1 MGVVMMIIQ
10 TVNFSMFR
18 DAFQAVRPDNF
29 NYDGQRALFDY
40 LEELGE
46 SVELDVIALCCDWQ
60 QMTLDEIKEQ
70 YNIPDHKDAAEWL
83 ADRTTVIPVSDG
95 SFIIGAF

>member
-1 MGVVMMIIQ
+1 MIIQ

-60 QMTLDEIKEQ
+60 QMTLEEAQKQ
-70 YNIPDHKDAAEWL
+70 YNIPEDENVIEWL
-83 ADRTTVIPVSDG
+83 EDNTTVIRVYDG
-95 SFIIGAF
+95 SVIISEV

>member
-1 MGVVMMIIQ
+1 MIIQ

-18 DAFQAVRPDNF
+18 DEFQAVRPENF
-29 NYDGQRALFDY
+29 DYDGQRALFDY
-40 LEELGE
+40 LENMSEDIGE
-46 SVELDVIALCCDWQ
+46 PIELDVIALCCDWQ

-70 YNIPDHKDAAEWL
+70 YNIPDHKDSAEWL

>member
-1 MGVVMMIIQ
+1 MIIQ
-10 TVNFSMFR
+10 TVNFSRFR

-29 NYDGQRALFDY
+29 NYDGQKALYEY
-40 LEELGE
+40 LENLSDDMGE
-46 SVELDVIALCCDWQ
+46 PVELNVIAICCDWQ

-70 YNIPDHKDAAEWL
+70 YNIPEDEDASEWL
-83 ADRTTVIPVSDG
+83 AYRTTVIPVSDG

>member
-1 MGVVMMIIQ
+1 MIIQ

-18 DAFQAVRPDNF
+18 DTFQAVLPDNF

-40 LEELGE
+40 LENLSDDMGE
-46 SVELDVIALCCDWQ
+46 PVELDVIALCCDWQ
-60 QMTLDEIKEQ
+60 QRTLEEIKEQ

-83 ADRTTVIPVSDG
+83 AHRTTVIPVSDG